1 MELSISQLKGL
12 MNIFT
17 ELEPEEILRKSVE
30 QISRMLNAK
39 GCTIFL
45 YNEGTDCI
53 ELAETTSQ
61 QVHDAGTVRY
71 SRGEGLTGWVF
82 KFQKP
87 LLIQDF
93 DRKSVDDLKK
103 EHGKEINWI
112 NKFSDGDRRIA
123 KSYLAVP
130 IVSKSGRF
138 YGVIRASSNEYNFDE
153 THQDLLIHIAGYIS
167 IALENSY
174 HYLQERK
181 KADYFKLLMEFGT
194 RLHTHYNQTDL
205 LNFVAEAATRTFS
218 AETSEIYLLK
228 EKTGDVLVLRAG
240 HGIPK
245 DLINKAEHKIGE
257 GLTGTLVEENRIIRL
272 NNVLTFPRYKG
283 KYRSQMK
290 RNLKHGDRLAFLGSP
305 IAMKSDVIGCIKLY
319 NKIAKYPGDETIFSE
334 DDEKYIAVL
343 ADMLAVAI
351 ENLQYLE
358 SMKTSAIQMF
368 KTQRLTA
375 LGTMAIRL
383 PNEVINPLTT
393 AQLNVLNL
401 KRMIERKK
409 ALEPEDFLKRLGVI
423 EEKLTEVAGG
433 IKVLQEF
440 STKAGFLKVRKTW
453 SDIIDESLL
462 FLSDEIIRK
471 KITVYRD
478 RQAERAIPKVIVEP
492 NEMMEVVINLL
503 LIAISQLQH
512 YNGFIRIEVTYDD
525 DSHMIKTHIISEDNV
540 SMQAFGSA
548 ISMLPD
554 GSEVVTPQQFMFTVA
569 KEIVHNNYQG
579 IINLKPEKNGVSI
592 TICIPA
598 GGENV

>member
-17 ELEPEEILRKSVE
+17 ELEPEEILRKSVG
-30 QISRMLNAK
+30 QISKMLNAK

-45 YNEGTDCI
+45 YNEGLDCI
-53 ELAETTSQ
+53 ELAETTSHQ
-61 QVHDAGTVRY
+61 AHEGEIVRY

-82 KFQKP
+82 RFQKP
-87 LLIQDF
+87 LLIQDL
-93 DRKSVDDLKK
+93 DTKTVDDLKN
-103 EHGKEINWI
+103 EHGQEIHWI
-112 NKFSDGDRRIA
+112 SKFSDGDQKKA
-123 KSYLAVP
+123 KTYLAVP
-130 IVSKSGRF
+130 IISKNGRF
-138 YGVIRASSNEYNFDE
+138 YGVIRASSNEINFNE
-153 THQDLLIHIAGYIS
+153 VHQDLLIHIAGYIS

-194 RLHTHYNQTDL
+194 RLHTHFNQTDL

-228 EKTGDVLVLRAG
+228 ERVGDVLVLRAG

-245 DLINKAEHKIGE
+245 DLIGKAEHRIGE

-272 NNVLTFPRYKG
+272 NNVLSFPKYKG

-290 RNLKHGDRLAFLGSP
+290 KNLKYGDRLAFLGSP
-305 IAMKSDVIGCIKLY
+305 IAMKSDVIGCVKLY

-343 ADMLAVAI
+343 ADMLAVAL
-351 ENLQYLE
+351 ENLEYLE
-358 SMKTSAIQMF
+358 SMKNSAILMF

-383 PNEVINPLTT
+383 PNEVTNPLTT

-401 KRMIERKK
+401 KRMIERHKE
-409 ALEPEDFLKRLGVI
+409 LTHEDYFKRLNVI
-423 EEKLTEVAGG
+423 EEKLAEVAAG
-433 IKVLQEF
+433 IKVLHEF

-453 SDIIDESLL
+453 QDILDEGLL

-478 RQAERAIPKVIVEP
+478 RQAETSIPKVIVEP
-492 NEMMEVVINLL
+492 NEMIEVMINLL

-512 YNGFIRIEVTYDD
+512 YNGSIYIHVSYDSE
-525 DSHMIKTHIISEDNV
+525 SHMIKTHIQSEDNEE
-540 SMQAFGSA
+540 MQSFGTT
-548 ISMLPD
+548 ISTLPD

-569 KEIVHNNYQG
+569 KEIIHNNYQG
-579 IINLKPEKNGVSI
+579 IINLKPENKGVSI

>member
-1 MELSISQLKGL
+1 
-12 MNIFT
+12 
-17 ELEPEEILRKSVE
+17 
-30 QISRMLNAK
+30 
-39 GCTIFL
+39 
-45 YNEGTDCI
+45 
-53 ELAETTSQ
+53 
-61 QVHDAGTVRY
+61 
-71 SRGEGLTGWVF
+71 
-82 KFQKP
+82 
-87 LLIQDF
+87 
-93 DRKSVDDLKK
+93 
-103 EHGKEINWI
+103 
-112 NKFSDGDRRIA
+112 
-123 KSYLAVP
+123 
-130 IVSKSGRF
+130 
-138 YGVIRASSNEYNFDE
+138 
-153 THQDLLIHIAGYIS
+153 
-167 IALENSY
+167 
-174 HYLQERK
+174 
-181 KADYFKLLMEFGT
+181 
-194 RLHTHYNQTDL
+194 
-205 LNFVAEAATRTFS
+205 
-218 AETSEIYLLK
+218 
-228 EKTGDVLVLRAG
+228 
-240 HGIPK
+240 
-245 DLINKAEHKIGE
+245 
-257 GLTGTLVEENRIIRL
+257 VEEKRIIRL
-272 NNVLTFPRYKG
+272 NNVLTFPKYKG

-290 RNLKHGDRLAFLGSP
+290 QNLKHGDRLAFLGSP

-319 NKIAKYPGDETIFSE
+319 NKIAKYPGDKTIFSE

-401 KRMIERKK
+401 RRRIERKK
-409 ALEPEDFLKRLGVI
+409 ELTPEDYLKRLGVI
-423 EEKLTEVAGG
+423 EEKLTEVAEG

-453 SDIIDESLL
+453 NDIIDESLL

-478 RQAERAIPKVIVEP
+478 RQAERSIPKVVVEP

-512 YNGFIRIEVTYDD
+512 YNGSIHIRVSYDND
-525 DSHMIKTHIISEDNV
+525 KHMIQTDIISEDNKT
-540 SMQAFGSA
+540 MQPFGSA

-569 KEIVHNNYQG
+569 KEIVHNNYG
-579 IINLKPEKNGVSI
+579 GLINLKPEKNGISI

>member
-1 MELSISQLKGL
+1 MELSVSQLKGL

-30 QISRMLNAK
+30 QVSEILEAK

-45 YNEGTDCI
+45 YNESTDSI
-53 ELAETTSQ
+53 ELAETTSPYVQ
-61 QVHDAGTVRY
+61 DASIVRY

-93 DRKSVDDLKK
+93 DEKSEKDLKK
-103 EHGKEINWI
+103 EHGEEIYWI
-112 NKFSDGDRRIA
+112 NKFSDGDQQIA

-130 IVSKSGRF
+130 IISKSGRF

-153 THQDLLIHIAGYIS
+153 SHQELLIHIAGYIS

-228 EKTGDVLVLRAG
+228 EKISDVLVLRAG
-240 HGIPK
+240 YGVPK
-245 DLINKAEHKIGE
+245 ELINKAEHKIGE
-257 GLTGTLVEENRIIRL
+257 GLTGTLVKENRIIRL
-272 NNVLTFPRYKG
+272 NNVLTFPQYKG

-290 RNLKHGDRLAFLGSP
+290 QNLKHGDRLAFLGCP
-305 IAMKSDVIGCIKLY
+305 IALKSDVIGCIKLY
-319 NKIAKYPGDETIFSE
+319 NKIPKYPGDQAIFSE
-334 DDEKYIAVL
+334 DDEKYIAIL
-343 ADMLAVAI
+343 ADMLSVAL

-401 KRMIERKK
+401 KRKIEKNNGIK
-409 ALEPEDFLKRLGVI
+409 SEDILKRLAII
-423 EEKLTEVAGG
+423 EEKLTEVADG
-433 IKVLQEF
+433 IKALQVF

-453 SDIIDESLL
+453 TDIIDESLL

-478 RQAERAIPKVIVEP
+478 REAERSIPNVVVET

-503 LIAISQLQH
+503 LIAISQIQH
-512 YNGFIRIEVTYDD
+512 YYGSIHINVSYDD
-525 DSHMIKTHIISEDNV
+525 GSDVIKTTIVSQDNE
-540 SMQAFGSA
+540 SMQPLGSA

-554 GSEVVTPQQFMFTVA
+554 GSEIVTPQQFMFTVA
-569 KEIVHNNYQG
+569 KEIVHTNYQG
-579 IINLKPEKNGVSI
+579 MINLKPEKNGISI
-592 TICIPA
+592 TLEIPA
-598 GGENV
+598 GRKNV

>member
-1 MELSISQLKGL
+1 
-12 MNIFT
+12 
-17 ELEPEEILRKSVE
+17 
-30 QISRMLNAK
+30 
-39 GCTIFL
+39 
-45 YNEGTDCI
+45 
-53 ELAETTSQ
+53 
-61 QVHDAGTVRY
+61 
-71 SRGEGLTGWVF
+71 
-82 KFQKP
+82 
-87 LLIQDF
+87 
-93 DRKSVDDLKK
+93 
-103 EHGKEINWI
+103 
-112 NKFSDGDRRIA
+112 
-123 KSYLAVP
+123 
-130 IVSKSGRF
+130 
-138 YGVIRASSNEYNFDE
+138 
-153 THQDLLIHIAGYIS
+153 
-167 IALENSY
+167 
-174 HYLQERK
+174 
-181 KADYFKLLMEFGT
+181 
-194 RLHTHYNQTDL
+194 
-205 LNFVAEAATRTFS
+205 
-218 AETSEIYLLK
+218 
-228 EKTGDVLVLRAG
+228 
-240 HGIPK
+240 
-245 DLINKAEHKIGE
+245 
-257 GLTGTLVEENRIIRL
+257 
-272 NNVLTFPRYKG
+272 
-283 KYRSQMK
+283 MK

-401 KRMIERKK
+401 KRIIKRKK
-409 ALEPEDFLKRLGVI
+409 TLNPEDFLKRLGVI
-423 EEKLTEVAGG
+423 EEKLTEVASG

-478 RQAERAIPKVIVEP
+478 RQAEKAIPKVIVEP

-512 YNGFIRIEVTYDD
+512 YNGFIHIEVTYDQK
-525 DSHMIKTHIISEDNV
+525 SQMIKTHIISEDNV